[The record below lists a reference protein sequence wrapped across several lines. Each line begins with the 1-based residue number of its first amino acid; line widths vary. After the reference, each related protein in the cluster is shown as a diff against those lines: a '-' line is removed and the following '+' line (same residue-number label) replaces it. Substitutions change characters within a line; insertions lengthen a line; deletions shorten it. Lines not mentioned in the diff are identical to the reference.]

1 MCDQSKSRSSRDFQ
15 LTSMLFFRIMT
26 SVMIFFV
33 SKSGRYFGIQEIS
46 SSRLCLGIQTRVN
59 LSEACLCRIG
69 VVVYVFCCEKAF
81 RKKMSNFLSKGLVS
95 RPASHAGSWYDDRE
109 SVLRSQLEDLLT
121 NTGQTTCNPNLK
133 AIICPHAGYRS
144 D

>member
-26 SVMIFFV
+26 SVMIFLCRSQVDILVFRRFRVPGFV
-33 SKSGRYFGIQEIS
+33 WGSKYEA
-46 SSRLCLGIQTRVN
+46 
-59 LSEACLCRIG
+59 EACLCRIR
-69 VVVYVFCCEKAF
+69 VVVYVFCREKAF